1 VTQADDSAESAVT
14 AAFLAS
20 CLDELE
26 ALKPGNV
33 HIHAAG
39 HGMEVTHFK
48 DAAAAAAPFIARS
61 GLSVG
66 ARILGAVEASF
77 TVAGLN
83 TNLGILLLCAP
94 LAVAF
99 EIDSAD
105 LRASL
110 SDVLA
115 RLDKN
120 DARDAFRAIT
130 HASPGGLG
138 DAPSHDVHGVAEVT
152 LREAMAE
159 AAARDRIAFQYVSDF
174 EDIFGT
180 GFSAINAARAR
191 GMQANWQTVTIYL
204 AFLAEFPDT
213 HICRKFGP
221 EVAAAVRNEAQAV
234 RARFLSESEPAH
246 AFDDLMTF
254 DLKLKA
260 QGLNPGTSADL
271 TVATLFADRLSSIL
285 LPRRING

>member
-1 VTQADDSAESAVT
+1 VTQDAEEAENLVA

-39 HGMEVTHFK
+39 HGMEVAHFK
-48 DAAAAAAPFIARS
+48 NAATASAPFIARKN
-61 GLSVG
+61 LSVG
-66 ARILGAVEASF
+66 ERIFGAVEASF
-77 TVAGLN
+77 AVAGLN

-99 EIDSAD
+99 ETNSTD
-105 LRASL
+105 LRAGL

-115 RLDKN
+115 RLDRN
-120 DARDAFRAIT
+120 DAADAFRAIT
-130 HASPGGLG
+130 LASPGGLG
-138 DAPSHDVHGVAEVT
+138 DASSHDVHGVPEVT

-159 AAARDRIAFQYVSDF
+159 ASDRDRIAFQYVSDY
-174 EDIFGT
+174 EDIFGS
-180 GFSAINAARAR
+180 GFSALIEARSR

-221 EVAAAVRNEAQAV
+221 EMAEAVRNEAQAI
-234 RARFLSESEPAH
+234 RARFLSESEPTH
-246 AFDDLMTF
+246 SFDDLMTF
-254 DLKLKA
+254 DSKLKA
-260 QGLNPGTSADL
+260 AGLNPGTSADL

-285 LPRRING
+285 IPRRING